1 MSTGIEVSAQPHVV
15 PEVRIREGYSSG
27 CIGRIVDMH
36 ARYYSQA
43 SGFGL
48 TFEAKVARELA
59 QFCERWQRGRDGIW
73 LLECEGQVQG
83 SVCIDA
89 SGQAEHGA
97 HLRWFI
103 VADALRGQGWGRELL
118 ARAMAWVDACGYART
133 YLWTFKGLDAARHL
147 YTSQGFELV
156 YEQPGQQWGVSV
168 QEQCLERI
176 ARPAAAVL

>member
-1 MSTGIEVSAQPHVV
+1 MAFESQPIV
-15 PEVRIREGYSSG
+15 PGVNIREGYSGG
-27 CIGRIVDMH
+27 CIGRIVEMH

-59 QFCERWQRGRDGIW
+59 QFCENFERGRDGIW
-73 LLECEGQVQG
+73 LLECDGQVQG

-89 SGQAEHGA
+89 SASTEQGA

-103 VADALRGQGWGRELL
+103 VGDALRGQGWGRELL

-133 YLWTFKGLDAARHL
+133 YLWTFKGLDAALHL
-147 YTSQGFELV
+147 YASQGFALV
-156 YEQPGQQWGVSV
+156 HEQRGQQWGVSV
-168 QEQCLERI
+168 QEQRFERVG
-176 ARPAAAVL
+176 RSAASAP